1 MLTQSVRA
9 NRHALAL
16 SAIRH
21 RQGVKPEGFT
31 PELSNRKCPAPVR
44 IVKIAEPLI

>member
-1 MLTQSVRA
+1 MLAQSVRA

-16 SAIRH
+16 SPIRH

-31 PELSNRKCPAPVR
+31 PGLSNRKCPAPAR
-44 IVKIAEPLI
+44 IVKSTEPLI